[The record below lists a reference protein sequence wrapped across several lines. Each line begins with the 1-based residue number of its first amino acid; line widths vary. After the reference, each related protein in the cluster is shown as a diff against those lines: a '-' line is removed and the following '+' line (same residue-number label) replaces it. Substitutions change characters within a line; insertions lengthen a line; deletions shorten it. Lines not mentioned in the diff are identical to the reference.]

1 VPTRNRQ
8 TEGISLKTH
17 LGGRQIETPG
27 GEKQSENFTADLVD
41 LHSHPIGNEPSG
53 CSIVFKV
60 EEIVFRADVVQ
71 FGVVLESMHTAF
83 SLNCIDAL
91 LVEMIRKEE
100 LLCAVELATTSY
112 RLLRPIIP
120 PHTDLH
126 KASPT
131 IGFYLLHP
139 SYVRWLLGI
148 LGIQH
153 ASQSPTKEAIF

>member
-1 VPTRNRQ
+1 VKNKAKISQ
-8 TEGISLKTH
+8 QISLTY
-17 LGGRQIETPG
+17 
-27 GEKQSENFTADLVD
+27 TATL
-41 LHSHPIGNEPSG
+41 SG
-53 CSIVFKV
+53 MNPPVADVVFKV

-71 FGVVLESMHTAF
+71 FGVVLESMHTTF

-100 LLCAVELATTSY
+100 LLCTVELVTTSY
-112 RLLRPIIP
+112 RLLRLIIP

-139 SYVRWLLGI
+139 SYVWWLLGI